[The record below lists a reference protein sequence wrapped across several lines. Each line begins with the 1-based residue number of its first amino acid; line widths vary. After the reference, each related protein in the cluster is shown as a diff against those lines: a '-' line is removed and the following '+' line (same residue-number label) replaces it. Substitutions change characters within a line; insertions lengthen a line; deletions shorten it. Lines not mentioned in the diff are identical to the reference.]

1 MSNTQLSAE
10 LMEQLK
16 TQLIPELTES
26 IRKQVMEEFK
36 QDEKRKE
43 EERKVRRQEESKV
56 ISTYSE
62 TMKNSPEPWIDI
74 RGYSQEVDG
83 RLKIELDWND
93 AFIEQCKKEGLSGTS
108 DEQIIQKYLSLLT
121 HNIDQQIQDQSGS
134 ETAFE

>member
-1 MSNTQLSAE
+1 MSTNQLSPE
-10 LMEQLK
+10 LWEQLR

-26 IRKQVMEEFK
+26 IRRQVLDEFK
-36 QDEKRKE
+36 EEEKRKNE
-43 EERKVRRQEESKV
+43 ELKARRAEELKV

-93 AFIEQCKKEGLSGTS
+93 AFIEQCKREGLSGSS

-134 ETAFE
+134 ETEFE